1 MKDELLIQRGTN
13 NPQINCYNE
22 LGNAIIEKAA
32 YDLRKCMRKDKKH
45 NRYSYEIYKDHS
57 MVKTSSIAYFFSSP
71 LAELCC
77 GTINPLYIIKRI
89 AEEEKYPYMVELIHD
104 YERGL
109 K

>member
-1 MKDELLIQRGTN
+1 MKGEMLIQRGTN
-13 NPQINCYNE
+13 NPQLDYANE

-45 NRYSYEIYKDHS
+45 NRYSYEIHNDHS

-77 GTINPLYIIKRI
+77 GSIDPLYILKRI
-89 AEEEKYPYMVELIHD
+89 AEEEKYPYMDELIFD

-109 K
+109 D